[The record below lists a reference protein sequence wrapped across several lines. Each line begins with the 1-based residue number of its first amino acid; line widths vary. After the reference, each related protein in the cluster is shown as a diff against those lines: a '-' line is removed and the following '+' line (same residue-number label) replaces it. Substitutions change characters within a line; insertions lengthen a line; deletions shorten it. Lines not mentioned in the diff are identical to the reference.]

1 MAKRVIKMRL
11 SSVSINETVKLLR
24 EYKEELRLKS
34 SIFVQ
39 RLAELGLKIVE
50 QKKTM
55 FQGDSNG
62 NDLNSYIWL
71 DEDDSKVT
79 ATLVL
84 TGRDVAFIEF
94 GAGIHYNTPVGTSPH
109 PKGGELGLTI
119 GSYGKGQGANDYW
132 VYFDNEFGR
141 FRVSYGTRAAMPM
154 NGADEEIRSQFIS
167 VAREVFGK

>member
-1 MAKRVIKMRL
+1 MAKKVIKMRL
-11 SSVSINETVKLLR
+11 STNSINDVVKQLR
-24 EYKEELRLKS
+24 DYREELRLKS

-55 FQGDSNG
+55 FQGDSDG

-94 GAGIHYNTPVGTSPH
+94 GAGVHYNTATGTSPH

-132 VYFDNEFGR
+132 VYFDSEFGR
-141 FRVSYGTRAAMPM
+141 FRVSHGTKAAMPM
-154 NGADEEIRSQFIS
+154 SSADEEIRNQFIS

>member
-11 SSVSINETVKLLR
+11 SSASINETVKLLR

-50 QKKTM
+50 QKKTS
-55 FQGDSNG
+55 FRGSSNG
-62 NDLNSYIWL
+62 NDLNTYIWL
-71 DEDDSKVT
+71 DENDSKVT

-84 TGRDVAFIEF
+84 AGRDVAFVEF

-119 GSYGKGQGANDYW
+119 GSYGQGKGANDYW
-132 VYFDNEFGR
+132 FYYDQDLGR
-141 FRVSYGTRAAMPM
+141 VRFTYGTSAAKPM
-154 NGADEEIRSQFIS
+154 SSADEEIRNQFIS

>member
-11 SSVSINETVKLLR
+11 SSASINETIKQLL
-24 EYKEELRLKS
+24 EYKDELRLKS

-39 RLAELGLKIVE
+39 RLAELGLKVVE
-50 QKKTM
+50 QRKTS
-55 FQGDSNG
+55 FRGDSDG
-62 NDLNSYIWL
+62 NDLNTYIWL

-84 TGRDVAFIEF
+84 SGKDVAFIEF
-94 GAGIHYNTPVGTSPH
+94 GSGVHYNSPAGTSLH
-109 PKGGELGLTI
+109 PKGGELGMTI
-119 GSYGKGQGANDYW
+119 GSYGKGQGANDHW
-132 VYFDNEFGR
+132 FYFNEELGK
-141 FRVSYGTRAAMPM
+141 VSISYGTRAAMPM